1 MAETTRGVRVN
12 WEALRN
18 FCEEVLGAA
27 SDLRAEASAPYL
39 IDEEYGFLK
48 ASCGNAVDAVRIIE
62 YVGALEILHLAGAQT
77 QYKPGKEPAHE

>member
-1 MAETTRGVRVN
+1 MVGAMALKKTDRIDST
-12 WEALRN
+12 AH
-18 FCEEVLGAA
+18 GAA

-48 ASCGNAVDAVRIIE
+48 ASCGNAVDAVRIME